1 MTTGDRTAARL
12 RRVDEH
18 IRGENDHDLPG
29 IMRTFGATARFDDEP
44 WNDHHE
50 GHDQVQ
56 AFYAGLLQALPETH
70 LDVQRRHAGD
80 AAVIL
85 EVIVRGRHFGPW
97 RGLPPTGRRV
107 ELPLC
112 GIFTFDDEDRIAGE
126 RAYYDRATLLRQL
139 GVFHEPDSVMGRI
152 STVVLHPFT
161 MARALGRMIG
171 RGG

>member
-1 MTTGDRTAARL
+1 M
-12 RRVDEH
+12 
-18 IRGENDHDLPG
+18 P
-29 IMRTFGATARFDDEP
+29 P
-44 WNDHHE
+44 S
-50 GHDQVQ
+50 
-56 AFYAGLLQALPETH
+56 
-70 LDVQRRHAGD
+70 
-80 AAVIL
+80 
-85 EVIVRGRHFGPW
+85 
-97 RGLPPTGRRV
+97 LPPTGRRV

-112 GIFTFDDEDRIAGE
+112 GIFTFDDEDRISGE